1 MLRLTRQQASRR
13 KELAHFGLMM
23 TGLARNLLL
32 TGSVPVWQNLGSGLR
47 HATHEW
53 P

>member
-1 MLRLTRQQASRR
+1 MLRLTRQPASRR

-23 TGLARNLLL
+23 TGLARILLRD
-32 TGSVPVWQNLGSGLR
+32 GSVPVWQNSGSGLR
-47 HATHEW
+47 HATYEW

>member
-1 MLRLTRQQASRR
+1 MLRQTRQQASRR

-23 TGLARNLLL
+23 TGLARILLL
-32 TGSVPVWQNLGSGLR
+32 RGSVPDWQNSGSGLR